1 MNISYNV
8 YMKKGMYMIVAADDF
23 YSVMSHPMRL
33 RAVMLLYQHEEL
45 CVCELMHALD
55 EQQPVI
61 SRHLGQLKSSGLLE
75 SRKQGQ
81 WVYYRINKN
90 LPDWV
95 QHVLLETVKGIS
107 QQQPYKN
114 DTKQLNTMKDRP
126 LQACN

>member
-1 MNISYNV
+1 
-8 YMKKGMYMIVAADDF
+8 MIVAADDF

-107 QQQPYKN
+107 QQQPYRN